1 MQPETKDPITLA
13 DKRTATLPKLRPLP
27 NSETKEERDAQLL
40 ILLGEVIRLSQAWVR
55 ALEDGDPFTAEK
67 WEAECIRA
75 MDRFEA
81 NRKKIRLQRP
91 PFEQTL

>member
-1 MQPETKDPITLA
+1 MEPGARNSTTLTEKAPEVTSSPDT
-13 DKRTATLPKLRPLP
+13 
-27 NSETKEERDAQLL
+27 ETKEERDARLL

-55 ALEDGDPFTAEK
+55 ALEAGDPFTAEK

-81 NRKKIRLQRP
+81 DRKKTRWRRES
-91 PFEQTL
+91 FDQTR